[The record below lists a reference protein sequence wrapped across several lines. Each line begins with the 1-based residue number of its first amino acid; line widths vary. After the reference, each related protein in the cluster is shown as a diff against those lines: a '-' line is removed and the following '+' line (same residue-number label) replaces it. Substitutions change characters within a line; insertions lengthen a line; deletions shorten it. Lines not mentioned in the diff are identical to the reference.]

1 MAKAFPRRGQIVQYR
16 MALTYRKPHL
26 KSRVFGAYK
35 LLACTCSVAFKG
47 SLDYR
52 SPAHPGAVPVK
63 KQAPIKSLAA
73 VCHLEL
79 VACAF
84 ALIAPLSP

>member
-1 MAKAFPRRGQIVQYR
+1 MLWPKPSLGVVKLYIQYR

-26 KSRVFGAYK
+26 KSRVLGACE

-63 KQAPIKSLAA
+63 TSSHQIIGGSL
-73 VCHLEL
+73 
-79 VACAF
+79 
-84 ALIAPLSP
+84 SS